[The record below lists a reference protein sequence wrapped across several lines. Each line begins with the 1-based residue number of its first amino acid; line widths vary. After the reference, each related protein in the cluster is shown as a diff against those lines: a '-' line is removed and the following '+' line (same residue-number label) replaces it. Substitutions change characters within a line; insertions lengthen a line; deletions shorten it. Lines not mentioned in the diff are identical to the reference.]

1 MTMDGMALEAGEEG
15 KRERGGDVDGG
26 KGGWRGASLVS
37 SLLKH
42 SCLLCLPLRN
52 QDFVEHDD
60 CVIQKTGEIRDLQN
74 AVQQEGIEL
83 QDQRADQ
90 RELEET
96 LEKLEQH
103 RMELEEQ
110 LKLTRLECVKESQQI
125 LSLQAEEAA
134 REMKVEEYEREL
146 ARARRKLKQLK
157 IEVRQAQGKVE
168 AAGECIIPLEDSISQ
183 SYEEILQEECMLS
196 ILRGEQTR
204 DATLPDHQQVEP
216 NDTSPCSL
224 RTEDGT
230 VDIPDVPAW
239 SWGRSQSLP
248 VYAEILANLGCA
260 ARAKNGLTD
269 TQEEEEETL
278 STPKIDKG
286 EEKVKVE
293 EKITKYS
300 NSSIAIKDL
309 DFYHPDPFIHCES
322 EHDLFKDDDLFTKT
336 DKSDDDPF
344 KGTNPFGADV
354 LFSEGTE
361 EPYCSNDSF
370 PGIPACRELG
380 SNDETDKS
388 LSCAD
393 NKASTGTQCFESEF
407 PDEDETSDI
416 EISYSREDLD
426 AVHSEAVQLSFV
438 EPKTLLITECLSFK
452 PIYTAQTCSLDI
464 ELEDEAGSNVASGRE
479 SFSQASRATPGC
491 WTQLLH

>member
-1 MTMDGMALEAGEEG
+1 MM
-15 KRERGGDVDGG
+15 RF
-26 KGGWRGASLVS
+26 
-37 SLLKH
+37 LLD
-42 SCLLCLPLRN
+42 CLRTPRQRAPCSVRN

-60 CVIQKTGEIRDLQN
+60 CVIQKTGEIR
-74 AVQQEGIEL
+74 
-83 QDQRADQ
+83 
-90 RELEET
+90 
-96 LEKLEQH
+96 
-103 RMELEEQ
+103 
-110 LKLTRLECVKESQQI
+110 I

-278 STPKIDKG
+278 STPKQIDKG